1 MPRFPFLPRDENF
14 FVLFKASACNM
25 VEICKLLKD
34 LVDDYRD
41 VDSKVE
47 KICELEEVGDNFTHE
62 IIAKIHSTFVTP
74 FDREDMAKLA
84 DSLDDIV
91 DFVEASAVSM
101 QLYQVGRPAPTA
113 IELAD
118 VIVRCAIE
126 VEAAVAQLEK
136 RSKMEDILVKCV
148 EIHRLEGEAD
158 LIFRTARAQL
168 FNNPPD
174 MAYVIKWH
182 EILQLMEDASDRCDD
197 ASNVIEGVV
206 LKNA

>member
-1 MPRFPFLPRDENF
+1 LPGFHFLPRDEEF
-14 FVLFKASACNM
+14 FTLFKASARNM

-34 LVDDYRD
+34 LVDDFHD
-41 VDSKVE
+41 VDRKVE
-47 KICELEEVGDNFTHE
+47 KITELESVGDNYTHE
-62 IIAKIHSTFVTP
+62 IIAKIHRTFVTP

-101 QLYQVGRPAPTA
+101 QLYKVGTPAPSA

-118 VIVRCAIE
+118 VIIRCAVE
-126 VEAAVAQLEK
+126 VEAAVIQLEK
-136 RSKMEDILVKCV
+136 RSEMESILERCA
-148 EIHRLEGEAD
+148 EIHRLESEAD
-158 LIFRTARAQL
+158 LIFRTVRAHL
-168 FNNPPD
+168 FDAPPD

-197 ASNVIEGVV
+197 ASNVIEGVI
-206 LKNA
+206 LKHA